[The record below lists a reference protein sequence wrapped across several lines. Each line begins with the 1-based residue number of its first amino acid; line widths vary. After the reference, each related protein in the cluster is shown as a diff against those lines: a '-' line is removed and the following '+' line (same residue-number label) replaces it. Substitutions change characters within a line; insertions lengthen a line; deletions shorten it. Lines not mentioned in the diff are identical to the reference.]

1 MIHMEKNVS
10 GYSITSKTTLAQFAE
25 QMSGAGFNA
34 TELGRGVQ
42 VIRAMKKDKAL
53 VILAFTSNMISSGLR
68 ELVAE
73 LCRRKFVDVIVTG
86 VGSVEE
92 DVIKVKM
99 PFLLS
104 EFHQDDA
111 KLHAKGVN
119 RIGNIL
125 VPNDRY
131 EFVEKVAQEFYSEEF
146 EKHKEKRPNGKFRA
160 VIAPS
165 QMISDLGFFAEK
177 KFGKGKDGRKALEN
191 SWVYWAAKNKIS
203 VVLPAPTDGA
213 LGLQLAFFRQDFDLV
228 LDVAADLRGVGAI
241 VNAEKKVGGIILGG
255 GFAKH
260 HAIALNILRGGLDYA
275 VYVSTGTQY
284 DGSMSGARTNEAV
297 SWGKVSEKATTAY
310 VEGDA
315 TIVFPLLVA
324 PFL

>member
-1 MIHMEKNVS
+1 MDVEGFRISKNTPVS
-10 GYSITSKTTLAQFAE
+10 QLAA
-25 QMSGAGFNA
+25 QMSLAGFSA

-68 ELVAE
+68 ETIAE
-73 LCRRKFVDVIVTG
+73 LCRKKFVDVIVTG
-86 VGSVEE
+86 IGSVEE
-92 DVIKVKM
+92 DIIKIRM

-104 EFHQDDA
+104 EFRQDDA
-111 KLHAKGVN
+111 ALHRDGIN

-131 EFVEKVAQEFYSEEF
+131 EFLEKVAFEFYGEIF
-146 EKHKEKRPNGKFRA
+146 ERFKERRPNGKFRA
-160 VIAPS
+160 VISPS
-165 QMISDLGFFAEK
+165 GLVRELGLFAQK
-177 KFGKGKDGRKALEN
+177 KFNKNKKEKKALER
-191 SWVYWAAKNKIS
+191 SWVFWAAKNNIS
-203 VVLPAPTDGA
+203 VVLPAPVDGA
-213 LGLQLAFFRQDFDLV
+213 LGLQLAFFRQDRDLV
-228 LDVAADLRGVGAI
+228 IDVADDLRKVGAM
-241 VNAEKKVGGIILGG
+241 VNSAKKVGGIILGG

-275 VYVSTGTQY
+275 VYVSTGTQH
-284 DGSMSGARTNEAV
+284 DGSMTGARVNEAV
-297 SWGKVSEKATTAY
+297 SWGKVSSKARTAY

-315 TIVFPLLVA
+315 TVIFPIMIA